1 MIDKFVEVKKESEL
15 DLQDLIKFKYSYNV
29 QLIT

>member
-1 MIDKFVEVKKESEL
+1 MITKIVEMKKEREI
-15 DLQDLIKFKYSYNV
+15 DLQDLIKFKYSYSI

>member
-15 DLQDLIKFKYSYNV
+15 DLQDLIKFKYSYSI